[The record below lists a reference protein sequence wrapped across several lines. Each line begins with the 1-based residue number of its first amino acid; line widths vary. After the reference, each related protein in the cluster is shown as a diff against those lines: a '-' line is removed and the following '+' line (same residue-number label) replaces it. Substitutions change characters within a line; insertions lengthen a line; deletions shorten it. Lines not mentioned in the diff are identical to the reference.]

1 VSPETALRLLATAP
15 APPDPSTAG
24 DTPAVTTPADTT
36 PADTAP
42 ADIAPADTPPADST
56 ATEAV
61 ASQAAASDA
70 HAAWS
75 RVLDEIATMS
85 AQAGPG
91 ATDDVVELLT
101 AWNPPTGLGRLP
113 EELTDRA
120 LEVLAGH
127 AHVVELLQA
136 AVGANRR
143 HARVLS
149 AVPTGAPAASYLD
162 VEA

>member
-1 VSPETALRLLATAP
+1 MSPETALRLPVAAP
-15 APPDPSTAG
+15 APSDPPTAVTAG
-24 DTPAVTTPADTT
+24 SPAETVPTETVPTETVPSGA
-36 PADTAP
+36 TASG
-42 ADIAPADTPPADST
+42 AT
-56 ATEAV
+56 AKE
-61 ASQAAASDA
+61 AAAFDA

-85 AQAGPG
+85 AQAGPD
-91 ATDDVVELLT
+91 ATDEVVELLT

-120 LEVLAGH
+120 LEVLASH

-149 AVPTGAPAASYLD
+149 AVPTGAPAAAYLD